1 VDLAHYAALLIEEY
15 PALPSH
21 RYQRAM
27 MGVGRD
33 LKGGIDG
40 LSRIME
46 YFSLTGH
53 VDNLPLSV

>member
-1 VDLAHYAALLIEEY
+1 MDLAQYAALLIEEH
-15 PALPSH
+15 PALPPH
-21 RYQRAM
+21 RYRQAM
-27 MGVGRD
+27 TGVGRD
-33 LKGGIDG
+33 LKDGIDG